1 MQSKHLTSED
11 ICLTF
16 IMIEKKHIGH
26 EFSPVTLPVEEG
38 RLKFLAKTLGIT
50 QGIYIDHDA
59 AAVAGLP
66 GILAPPTY
74 PFVLEI
80 EALELVD
87 FVNLLGENLGKL
99 LHGEENFTYY
109 GPIYAGDEITVCK
122 KITDIIDK
130 KDGALQFVISE
141 TDFTNQD
148 DEKVA
153 ETITNYVFRH

>member
-1 MQSKHLTSED
+1 
-11 ICLTF
+11 
-16 IMIEKKHIGH
+16 MIDKKYIGH
-26 EFSPVTLPVEEG
+26 EFTPVTLPVEEG

-50 QGIYIDHDA
+50 QGIYTNPDL

-80 EALELVD
+80 EALELVEL
-87 FVNLLGENLGKL
+87 VNMLGENLGKL
-99 LHGEENFTYY
+99 LHGEDNFIYHL
-109 GPIYAGDEITVCK
+109 PIYAGDEITVFK

-130 KDGALQFVISE
+130 KEGTLQFVISHTE
-141 TDFTNQD
+141 FTNQD
-148 DEKVA
+148 EEKVA